1 VFAGFGCVM
10 YSIWVGQMK
19 TLPNLVLWGRGEL
32 KEGKGPRKW
41 KTHRKKPHLLAGWR
55 FQEMLSPA
63 QNAMDPINIR
73 CNSLPIRDI
82 PTKHCLTLCKSERLR
97 PFLCFCK
104 LQRLHAQLYVH
115 KYLLTCIDR
124 KKEEF
129 RKKKKRSTLHI
140 IFTILDKLFVVQ
152 KKCLCDPT
160 IHKVMLCMHEIS
172 EWA

>member
-1 VFAGFGCVM
+1 M
-10 YSIWVGQMK
+10 
-19 TLPNLVLWGRGEL
+19 
-32 KEGKGPRKW
+32 
-41 KTHRKKPHLLAGWR
+41 AGWR

-63 QNAMDPINIR
+63 QNAMDPISIR